1 MVLNFLNKPIMN
13 EQEIEIEIAPEY
25 IKKMQT
31 EGMYASMNGE
41 PPEFPVCPYYM
52 EGYNSV
58 KR

>member
-1 MVLNFLNKPIMN
+1 MEKEPN
-13 EQEIEIEIAPEY
+13 IEIEVSPEY

-31 EGMYASMNGE
+31 EGMFAAMNCE
-41 PPEFPVCPYYM
+41 PPEFPLCPYYM

>member
-1 MVLNFLNKPIMN
+1 MN
-13 EQEIEIEIAPEY
+13 DKEPNIEIEIAPEY

-31 EGMYASMNGE
+31 EGMYAAINCE
-41 PPEFPVCPYYM
+41 PPEFPVCQYYM

>member
-1 MVLNFLNKPIMN
+1 MSSLINKPAMN
-13 EQEIEIEIAPEY
+13 EPNIEIEISPEY
-25 IKKMQT
+25 IKNMQT

-41 PPEFPVCPYYM
+41 SPEFPLCPYYM